1 MATRTND
8 ELPTEGNS
16 NPNISLNYDANRTQD
31 PQQRYQGFYDIG
43 HTGQPTTQ
51 NRIYI
56 EQQWPGQHGPPP
68 SVYGVSGRHGYGLV
82 PQMYPRPV
90 PLMQQQINT
99 LQAVTSIEPKMNVRF
114 DDLQGKITV
123 IDKRLQEYAFLQK
136 QDGLRLNHIEKML
149 ARIDQAVSGHSEA
162 ITEMPS
168 MLAQGIELNE
178 RMSDVHPQDFF
189 NHQTMGIHSTVDER
203 SNTVLVDNQERL
215 GMVPQRM
222 SADIERGGHPE
233 PKMDL
238 FRTCQRGPIA
248 MTEKHKRI
256 LQKNHKALEDDLEF
270 NLICPHLFEDGILK
284 EDDIEQLSNIAVSSI
299 RNRTLLV
306 NILPKRGDAAFWS
319 FRKALKDT
327 KPWLDNLLE
336 EKTNYVTAELK
347 VDIVSITGH
356 NVNRERLQRAHQIIE
371 EQAPMLQEALSLI
384 HLTMESIK
392 SGCLLC
398 TLRFDAINVLDNFWG
413 WTNSKSKE
421 PSPLLKVVR
430 NALRTRELDRIMEQN
445 GFEFLL
451 KGEMSAEQYFEKR
464 AQLLQDSQCL
474 PVRSADDCLHP
485 YVGRSVFENETEER
499 LSVILYKL
507 HKQAYGE
514 DTVPTFT
521 MFLNRLSDS
530 VRARQKVLRLRG
542 LSSNLLVSYT
552 NMKRDWENLTA
563 DRVEKDLELQE
574 LREKQLASAGNLS
587 EIEYH
592 RQQLAN
598 SEKSCETLKQQ
609 LEETSAE
616 VTAKNEVIGHL
627 QSRLKDMQIQIDAHE
642 QQTRSTRLGPVDR
655 VGNLPAEE
663 ESSLRETQMLR
674 EQVQKLQADIKEK
687 DERLT
692 QLEGRVDGIRPISGE
707 GVLYTNQLNTPLK
720 HGENFNMPQNNLNTK
735 EMQLLE
741 EYMLGPKAGE
751 QGVRD
756 NFGAIFN
763 KENFTQFQGKEAES
777 GDTYKEGNKDIDIE
791 QRNQNSPAAPISKQ
805 EGATDTT
812 LNVVA
817 AASETEQAA
826 VGGESTETNTEGSEP
841 GEKKIRRSKGL
852 DTVICIDT
860 SGSMKTAFP
869 KVKDTVLQILARM
882 EHDATYYGFE
892 ENVSIVQCG
901 GDGTGVVVPLTC
913 DYDMARRGFEFI
925 TTGGMSPLVQGFR
938 ECRRELQKHSGQLVV
953 SGFKVAPRIIMFTD
967 GLLSDDRDFGTE
979 DVRHAKPRAIYK
991 LMETIQLYSTDVDYS
1006 RNRAKI
1012 TFIGCG
1018 DRERSVL
1025 DPVTKTCNGK
1035 YYDIE
1040 DNSAMKKIVG
1050 YYRRLVQVCRFAA
1063 PFSDKGAMYS
1073 MIAEKEQF
1081 KNWFKAT
1088 KGNELSEEDMTDFEL
1103 DEMYE
1108 IFIGLQEQQAQ
1119 SEREPDIDAQGDPE
1133 VRRQLP
1139 LGTRVQR
1146 GPDWMWNDQDDN
1158 GPGTIVGYGRHHTVI
1173 VQWDKNNTKAR
1184 YRFGGSTG
1192 MYDVMVTEQP
1202 RVLSPDEMIAVG
1214 VHVMRG
1220 LDWPE
1225 NDNSDGGPGGHGIV
1239 YKVCE
1244 NGKIKVRWSNGNTTD
1259 CRFGYDGLYDVIV
1272 CTEEEMQ
1279 HNTPPDSLAIKK

>member
-1 MATRTND
+1 
-8 ELPTEGNS
+8 
-16 NPNISLNYDANRTQD
+16 
-31 PQQRYQGFYDIG
+31 
-43 HTGQPTTQ
+43 
-51 NRIYI
+51 
-56 EQQWPGQHGPPP
+56 
-68 SVYGVSGRHGYGLV
+68 
-82 PQMYPRPV
+82 MYPRPV

-162 ITEMPS
+162 ITEMPT

-178 RMSDVHPQDFF
+178 RMSNVHPQDFF
-189 NHQTMGIHSTVDER
+189 NHQTMDIHSTVDER

-215 GMVPQRM
+215 GMVPQRL

-248 MTEKHKRI
+248 MTKQHKRI
-256 LQKNHKALEDDLEF
+256 LQKNHKALVDDLEF
-270 NLICPHLFEDGILK
+270 NLICPRLFEDGILK
-284 EDDIEQLSNIAVSSI
+284 EDDIEQLSNIAVSSV

-347 VDIVSITGH
+347 VDLVSFTG
-356 NVNRERLQRAHQIIE
+356 NIVNRERLQRAHQIIE

-574 LREKQLASAGNLS
+574 LREKQLANAGNLS

-598 SEKSCETLKQQ
+598 SEKNCETLKQQ
-609 LEETSAE
+609 LEEASAE
-616 VTAKNEVIGHL
+616 VTVKNDVISQL
-627 QSRLKDMQIQIDAHE
+627 ESRLKDTQMQIKVQE
-642 QQTRSTRLGPVDR
+642 QQTRSTRVDR
-655 VGNLPAEE
+655 TQNPTDEE
-663 ESSLRETQMLR
+663 ESPLQEMQRQRNR
-674 EQVQKLQADIKEK
+674 EQELLAVIKEK
-687 DERLT
+687 DE
-692 QLEGRVDGIRPISGE
+692 QLSQLKGLLDGIRRIPGE
-707 GVLYTNQLNTPLK
+707 GFVYSNQGNRVFELEDPASQNVTHQKDVDLLK
-720 HGENFNMPQNNLNTK
+720 GYMHGPQNRERRIPNIVSAMFN
-735 EMQLLE
+735 
-741 EYMLGPKAGE
+741 E
-751 QGVRD
+751 Q
-756 NFGAIFN
+756 NFSQG
-763 KENFTQFQGKEAES
+763 QGKEAEFE
-777 GDTYKEGNKDIDIE
+777 DTYKEGNKDVDIE
-791 QRNQNSPAAPISKQ
+791 RGNQNSPKAPVPEQ

-812 LNVVA
+812 LNVVTA
-817 AASETEQAA
+817 ESEKDQAA
-826 VGGESTETNTEGSEP
+826 VGGESTETNTEGSVP

-901 GDGTGVVVPLTC
+901 GDGTGVVVPLTF
-913 DYDMARRGFEFI
+913 DYDMARRGF
-925 TTGGMSPLVQGFR
+925 
-938 ECRRELQKHSGQLVV
+938 
-953 SGFKVAPRIIMFTD
+953 
-967 GLLSDDRDFGTE
+967 GT
-979 DVRHAKPRAIYK
+979 
-991 LMETIQLYSTDVDYS
+991 
-1006 RNRAKI
+1006 
-1012 TFIGCG
+1012 
-1018 DRERSVL
+1018 
-1025 DPVTKTCNGK
+1025 
-1035 YYDIE
+1035 
-1040 DNSAMKKIVG
+1040 
-1050 YYRRLVQVCRFAA
+1050 
-1063 PFSDKGAMYS
+1063 
-1073 MIAEKEQF
+1073 
-1081 KNWFKAT
+1081 
-1088 KGNELSEEDMTDFEL
+1088 TDFQNDCSSFTVSTEAIL
-1103 DEMYE
+1103 K
-1108 IFIGLQEQQAQ
+1108 
-1119 SEREPDIDAQGDPE
+1119 
-1133 VRRQLP
+1133 QLP
-1139 LGTRVQR
+1139 V
-1146 GPDWMWNDQDDN
+1146 
-1158 GPGTIVGYGRHHTVI
+1158 
-1173 VQWDKNNTKAR
+1173 
-1184 YRFGGSTG
+1184 
-1192 MYDVMVTEQP
+1192 
-1202 RVLSPDEMIAVG
+1202 
-1214 VHVMRG
+1214 
-1220 LDWPE
+1220 
-1225 NDNSDGGPGGHGIV
+1225 
-1239 YKVCE
+1239 
-1244 NGKIKVRWSNGNTTD
+1244 
-1259 CRFGYDGLYDVIV
+1259 
-1272 CTEEEMQ
+1272 
-1279 HNTPPDSLAIKK
+1279 